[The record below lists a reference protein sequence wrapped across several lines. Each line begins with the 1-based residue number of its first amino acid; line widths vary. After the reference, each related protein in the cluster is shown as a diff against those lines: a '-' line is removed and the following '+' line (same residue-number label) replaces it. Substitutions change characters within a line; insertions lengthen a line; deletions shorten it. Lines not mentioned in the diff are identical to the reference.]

1 MNRYVPA
8 SGHGCVGEDDVA
20 LTTVVLAVV
29 VGAGAEQVAREPAPR
44 AVGCAVIECLCRG
57 DRPLADD
64 AGQDGSSDDGAARC
78 VLLDDGV
85 DAAGDARAGGNAPV
99 GVEDDRDGKRE
110 GGDGAHAWSSEVLGV
125 AEVFSPGAM
134 ASR

>member
-1 MNRYVPA
+1 MTGTPV
-8 SGHGCVGEDDVA
+8 V
-20 LTTVVLAVV
+20 LLVVLAVV

-85 DAAGDARAGGNAPV
+85 DAAGDARAGGNAP
-99 GVEDDRDGKRE
+99 GGAEDDGERE
-110 GGDGAHAWSSEVLGV
+110 RVRHESASAGVDVGLVLASGGV
-125 AEVFSPGAM
+125 SPVV
-134 ASR
+134 SCR